1 VASDSKLVSDS
12 LKRFKDSFD
21 DEAEPFRVY
30 MYADPSASTKELDLF
45 GRKARDHSLC
55 SIVLADFQG

>member
-1 VASDSKLVSDS
+1 VSDS

-21 DEAEPFRVY
+21 DQPFRVY